1 MDQGFLI
8 LNRNFIKE
16 EMQMVNKS
24 MKQGLTSSIVR
35 EMQII
40 ITAEYH
46 NKFTSMNK
54 IKKASQVGK
63 GADE

>member
-8 LNRNFIKE
+8 LNRTFIKE

-24 MKQGLTSSIVR
+24 MKQGLTSSILR

-40 ITAEYH
+40 ITTKHH

-54 IKKASQVGK
+54 IKKASKVGK